1 MISLHFTSS
10 KPICKDITMPSDNE
24 TLQTIGNAFAKARLT
39 AGLTQ
44 EQLAELAGISR
55 PRYRDI
61 EKGTVAARAT
71 TLTNIA
77 RALGLE
83 MVLIPQALLP
93 ALQALMRPDEEDD
106 LPAFSALPDDDYH
119 ETKFS
124 RS

>member
-1 MISLHFTSS
+1 MLS
-10 KPICKDITMPSDNE
+10 KTIRKDITMPSDNE
-24 TLQTIGNAFAKARLT
+24 TLQAIGNAFAKARLT

-106 LPAFSALPDDDYH
+106 LPAFSALPDDDFH